1 MGLITWG
8 VALMTGEISAFMPV
22 TGGFIRHATK
32 FVQPAFGTAAG
43 WNFWYTMAITAPAE
57 LAAAAT
63 VIEFWNAEIDP
74 AVWYTVFI
82 VVIMVLNFSPVRAYG
97 ESEVFFAA
105 LKILLI
111 VGLII
116 AGIVVDLGGAAG
128 QNRIGFRY
136 WKDPGPF
143 NAYLVDGNTGKFLGF
158 WSTLISAAYSYANVQ
173 VIALAGAETQNPRK
187 VIPNAVRM
195 TFWRIL
201 LFYCVSIF
209 VVGRSS
215 LALSLTVS
223 LTCKCRP
230 FGSIYGP
237 QPLPLNRNSLPITL
251 RDSVQPRRHLRP
263 PLNYQRRSLHKRF
276 QLRLFLHLPRLANTL
291 RTCRGETGAF
301 DSTSNESIRDT
312 ICCSRIELAIYAA
325 GILVSGQQFS
335 NGVRVVREY
344 HDNQWDDWVDGDL
357 RYVFEISQGLEES
370 GH

>member
-63 VIEFWNAEIDP
+63 VIEFWNASINP

-82 VVIMVLNFSPVRAYG
+82 GVIMVLNFSPVRAYG

-111 VGLII
+111 IGLII

-136 WKDPGPF
+136 WNDPGPF
-143 NAYLVDGNTGKFLGF
+143 NSYLVDGNTGKFLGF

-209 VVGRSS
+209 VVGMCSFT
-215 LALSLTVS
+215 LDLISLTD
-223 LTCKCRP
+223 T
-230 FGSIYGP
+230 
-237 QPLPLNRNSLPITL
+237 QP
-251 RDSVQPRRHLRP
+251 
-263 PLNYQRRSLHKRF
+263 
-276 QLRLFLHLPRLANTL
+276 
-291 RTCRGETGAF
+291 
-301 DSTSNESIRDT
+301 
-312 ICCSRIELAIYAA
+312 
-325 GILVSGQQFS
+325 
-335 NGVRVVREY
+335 
-344 HDNQWDDWVDGDL
+344 
-357 RYVFEISQGLEES
+357 
-370 GH
+370 